1 MSEIIETIE
10 KLPDLLP
17 LKAASDEA
25 ITTAEKELN
34 LVFSEEYK
42 KYLRTFGAIIAD
54 GVELTGIAKSA
65 HRNVVKV
72 TLQGWE
78 LNNKV
83 SKNLYVIEDT
93 KVDGIVIWQD
103 ASGKIF
109 KSSPNCAVKKIANS
123 LAEYLNKNN

>member
-25 ITTAEKELN
+25 IVAAENELN
-34 LVFSEEYK
+34 LAFSEEYK
-42 KYLRTFGAIIAD
+42 KYIRTFGAIIAD
-54 GVELTGIAKSA
+54 GVELTGIAKSE
-65 HRNVVKV
+65 HRNVVRV

-83 SKNLYVIEDT
+83 PKKLYVIEDT

-103 ASGKIF
+103 ASGKIYE
-109 KSSPNCAVKKIANS
+109 SRPNSAVKKIANS
-123 LAEYLNKNN
+123 LVEYLVKSN